1 LFCHLF
7 LHYYPSATANAI
19 DLVSTYDFIVV
30 YNVLTELSTYNFVV
44 ASVLFVG
51 IEVTVS
57 VVNLPVP
64 GSVLPIFTLFIVP
77 LAIGLIVNT
86 LGLIVNPP
94 IFVIVPAVNVVNT
107 PVDGDMFP
115 IATLFIDP
123 VTLEVSVIVP
133 VDEIATVPFD
143 IVVFP
148 LTVRFVS
155 VPTLVKLLKIVVL
168 GSDMPLAID
177 TLFILNN
184 PVILTLPDVS
194 TLNPGLEN
202 PASDRKGF

>member
-1 LFCHLF
+1 
-7 LHYYPSATANAI
+7 
-19 DLVSTYDFIVV
+19 
-30 YNVLTELSTYNFVV
+30 
-44 ASVLFVG
+44 
-51 IEVTVS
+51 
-57 VVNLPVP
+57 
-64 GSVLPIFTLFIVP
+64 
-77 LAIGLIVNT
+77 
-86 LGLIVNPP
+86 
-94 IFVIVPAVNVVNT
+94 
-107 PVDGDMFP
+107 MFP